1 MQQEMKAKM
10 DFMTGRE
17 EGMHEGLQ
25 VGRYEGKREVARKML
40 IGGMS
45 LFSIRKFTGLKDCD
59 IRAYPILTPTRNTMN
74 KPELMRAVS
83 EKADISQTKAGL
95 VINAITDAVTH
106 ALAAGDAVSL
116 VGFGTFEV
124 KSRAERPGRNP
135 KTGEAMTI
143 PAARVPAFRAGKALK
158 EAVR

>member
-1 MQQEMKAKM
+1 
-10 DFMTGRE
+10 
-17 EGMHEGLQ
+17 
-25 VGRYEGKREVARKML
+25 
-40 IGGMS
+40 
-45 LFSIRKFTGLKDCD
+45 
-59 IRAYPILTPTRNTMN
+59 MN

-83 EKADISQTKAGL
+83 EKADISQAKAGL
-95 VINAITDAVTH
+95 VIDALTDAVTQ
-106 ALAAGDAVSL
+106 ALASGDAVSL
-116 VGFGTFEV
+116 VGFGSFEV